1 MHKWLIAKKLL
12 FLYFK
17 KTYTLKKQI
26 MNLTEQVEQALETIR
41 PYLMADGGNVSVEE
55 ITEDKVVKL
64 KLLGNCS
71 SCPISFMTMKSGIEQ
86 AIMKAVP
93 EITSVVAVDLAEQE

>member
-1 MHKWLIAKKLL
+1 
-12 FLYFK
+12 
-17 KTYTLKKQI
+17 

-41 PYLMADGGNVSVEE
+41 PYLLADGGDVAIEE

-64 KLLGNCS
+64 KLLGNCG
-71 SCPISFMTMKSGIEQ
+71 SCKMSFMTMKAGIEQ

-93 EITSVVAVDLAEQE
+93 EITSVVSVNLAEEV

>member
-1 MHKWLIAKKLL
+1 
-12 FLYFK
+12 
-17 KTYTLKKQI
+17 

-41 PYLMADGGNVSVEE
+41 PYLIADGGDVAIEE

-64 KLLGNCS
+64 KLLGNCG
-71 SCPISFMTMKSGIEQ
+71 SCKMSFMTMKAGIEQ

-93 EITSVVAVDLAEQE
+93 EITSVVAVNLAAPV